1 MWQES
6 VVACCLP
13 LNAKL
18 FYIYTLKPQKQAATA
33 QNRYNSVSP
42 DVVVN

>member
-6 VVACCLP
+6 VACCLP

-33 QNRYNSVSP
+33 HNRYSVSP